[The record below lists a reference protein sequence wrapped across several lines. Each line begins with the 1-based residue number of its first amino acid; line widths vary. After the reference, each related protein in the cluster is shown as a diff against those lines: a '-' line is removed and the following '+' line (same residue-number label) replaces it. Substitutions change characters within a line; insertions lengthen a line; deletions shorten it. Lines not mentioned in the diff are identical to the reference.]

1 MKFLGFVS
9 ERAFSCGFLLLF
21 SFLLLLLVGFLLV
34 FWQFFFLLL
43 LLVFSPF
50 LDVALKV
57 CSQKCSKKL

>member
-43 LLVFSPF
+43 LLVFFPLSRCSPEG
-50 LDVALKV
+50 LQSKV
-57 CSQKCSKKL
+57 Q